1 MSTRSVVPWASS
13 VTSTAIR
20 CNARDIARA
29 SRMIVRSDLAGISR
43 LKATYRYSEVKGAD
57 SLGWHASLDAPRRV
71 TSLRADALLPP
82 RPGGPMRRYLWSLV
96 GLTLAV
102 SSLEAQGLRDKISQ
116 LFIFADGQDPLFL
129 GGTAG
134 SDSATALHADHFV
147 PAAVNDNGTLISF
160 IGTAISQNVA
170 NLPVAATSGGS
181 TFRFE
186 AGVPVPTSRSPGS
199 VFSERAQTLGRGR
212 VLVGANVNRLHL
224 ETLRGVSLDSIVGAS
239 CTPYGVPTHE
249 NDVIA
254 LRLALD
260 IDMTVTSFFMSFGLL
275 DRVDIGVVLPIVST
289 SLRGTSDAQIIPFGG
304 TTAQHFF
311 GGTPANPQ
319 LSTSRFVEGSATGI
333 GDIAARVKVNV
344 TQSERTTFAVL
355 GDIRFPTG
363 SEDDLL
369 GSGHVAARGLGILS
383 ARFGAFSPHAN
394 IGYLFRSGDLQNSA
408 VLATVGFDHVM
419 APWATMAVDL
429 VSELQVG
436 ENKLRLPGTV
446 TYDLPFRRTLEPTNI
461 PNERD
466 DLING
471 SLGFKF
477 TTRAGIT
484 LVANTLWPLNRGGLR
499 PNVLWTAGLEYNF

>member
-1 MSTRSVVPWASS
+1 
-13 VTSTAIR
+13 
-20 CNARDIARA
+20 
-29 SRMIVRSDLAGISR
+29 
-43 LKATYRYSEVKGAD
+43 
-57 SLGWHASLDAPRRV
+57 
-71 TSLRADALLPP
+71 
-82 RPGGPMRRYLWSLV
+82 MRRFWWTLV
-96 GLTLAV
+96 GLTLAAG
-102 SSLEAQGLRDKISQ
+102 SLPAQGLRDKIAQ
-116 LFIFADGQDPLFL
+116 LFIFADGKDPLFL

-147 PAAVNDNGTLISF
+147 PAAVADNGTLISF
-160 IGTAISQNVA
+160 VGTALSQSVA
-170 NLPVAATSGGS
+170 NLPVSATSGGV

-186 AGVPVPTSRSPGS
+186 GGVPVATSASPGP
-199 VFSERAQTLGRGR
+199 VFGERALTLGRGR
-212 VLVGANVNRLHL
+212 VFIGANVNRLHF
-224 ETLRGVSLDSIVGAS
+224 ETLRGVSMSGIQMTFTHENVTGAQCDSIVGAS

-260 IDMTVTSFFMSFGLL
+260 IDMTVTSFFVSFGLL
-275 DRVDIGVVLPIVST
+275 DRMDIGVVLPIVST
-289 SLRGTSDAQIIPFGG
+289 SLRGTSDAQIVPFGG

-311 GGTPANPQ
+311 GGTAADPQ

-333 GDIAARVKVNV
+333 GDVAARVKVNV
-344 TQSERTTFAVL
+344 TQSPRTNFSLL
-355 GDIRFPTG
+355 GDVRFPTG

-369 GSGHVAARGLGILS
+369 GSGHLAARGLGILS
-383 ARFGAFSPHAN
+383 ARFGAFTPHAN
-394 IGYLFRSGDLQNSA
+394 IGFLFRSGDLQNNA

-436 ENKLRLPGTV
+436 DSKLRLPGTV

-461 PNERD
+461 PNQRD

-471 SLGFKF
+471 SFGFKF
-477 TTRAGIT
+477 VTGAGIT
-484 LVANTLWPLNRGGLR
+484 VVTNTLWPLNRGGLR

>member
-1 MSTRSVVPWASS
+1 
-13 VTSTAIR
+13 
-20 CNARDIARA
+20 
-29 SRMIVRSDLAGISR
+29 
-43 LKATYRYSEVKGAD
+43 
-57 SLGWHASLDAPRRV
+57 
-71 TSLRADALLPP
+71 
-82 RPGGPMRRYLWSLV
+82 MRHYLWTLV
-96 GLTLAV
+96 GLSLAV
-102 SSLEAQGLRDKISQ
+102 SPLDAQGLRDKISQ
-116 LFIFADGQDPLFL
+116 LFIFADGKDPLFL
-129 GGTAG
+129 SGTAG
-134 SDSATALHADHFV
+134 SDAATAVHADHFV
-147 PAAVNDNGTLISF
+147 PAAVNDNGTLIGF

-170 NLPVAATSGGS
+170 NLPVSATSGGS

-186 AGVPVPTSRSPGS
+186 GGVPVSTSSSPGS
-199 VFSERAQTLGRGR
+199 LFGERAQTLGRGR
-212 VLVGANVNRLHL
+212 VFVGANVNRLHF
-224 ETLRGVSLDSIVGAS
+224 ETLRGVSLDDIQMTFTHENVTGPACDAAVGAS

-260 IDMTVTSFFMSFGLL
+260 MDMTVTSFFMSFGLL

-311 GGTPANPQ
+311 GGTADNPQ
-319 LSTSRFVEGSATGI
+319 LSTSRFVDGSATGI

-344 TQSERTTFAVL
+344 TRSDRTTFAVL
-355 GDIRFPTG
+355 GDVRFPTG

-383 ARFGAFSPHAN
+383 ARFGAFAPHAN
-394 IGYLFRSGDLQNSA
+394 IGYLFRSGDLQNDA
-408 VLATVGFDHVM
+408 VLATVGFDHLM
-419 APWATMAVDL
+419 APWATLAVDL

-436 ENKLRLPGTV
+436 ESKLRLPGTV
-446 TYDLPFRRTLEPTNI
+446 TYDLPFRRTVEPTNI

-466 DLING
+466 DLISG
-471 SLGFKF
+471 SFGFKF

-484 LVANTLWPLNRGGLR
+484 LVGNTLWPLNRGGLR

>member
-1 MSTRSVVPWASS
+1 
-13 VTSTAIR
+13 
-20 CNARDIARA
+20 
-29 SRMIVRSDLAGISR
+29 
-43 LKATYRYSEVKGAD
+43 
-57 SLGWHASLDAPRRV
+57 
-71 TSLRADALLPP
+71 
-82 RPGGPMRRYLWSLV
+82 MRRCLWSLV
-96 GLTLAV
+96 GLILAV
-102 SSLEAQGLRDKISQ
+102 SPLHAQGLRDKISQ
-116 LFIFADGQDPLFL
+116 LFIFADGKDPLFL

-134 SDSATALHADHFV
+134 SASATALHADHFV
-147 PAAVNDNGTLISF
+147 PSAVSDNGTLISF

-170 NLPVAATSGGS
+170 NLPVSATSGGS

-186 AGVPVPTSRSPGS
+186 GGVPVPTSGSPGS
-199 VFSERAQTLGRGR
+199 VFGERAQTLGRGR
-212 VLVGANVNRLHL
+212 VFVGANVNRLHF
-224 ETLRGVSLDSIVGAS
+224 ETLRGVSLNDIQMTFTHENVTGARCDSIVGAS

-289 SLRGTSDAQIIPFGG
+289 SLRGTSDAQIIPFG
-304 TTAQHFF
+304 TPAQHFF
-311 GGTPANPQ
+311 GGTSANPQ
-319 LSTSRFVEGSATGI
+319 LSTSRFVEGSAHGI

-355 GDIRFPTG
+355 GDVRFPTG

-369 GSGHVAARGLGILS
+369 GSGHFAARGLGIVS

-394 IGYLFRSGDLQNSA
+394 IGYLFRSGDLQNDA
-408 VLATVGFDHVM
+408 VLATVGFDHRM

-436 ENKLRLPGTV
+436 ESKLRLPGPV
-446 TYDLPFRRTLEPTNI
+446 SYDLPFRRTIDVTNL

-471 SLGFKF
+471 SFGFKF
-477 TTRAGIT
+477 TTRAGVT
-484 LVANTLWPLNRGGLR
+484 LVANALFPLNRGGLR